1 MCLAIPAKIIAL
13 DTTNDRATVTVDNV
27 QVEVS
32 LALVDDVIVGDYV
45 LVHVGYALNKIDQD
59 EAVKTIALFAEAGLS
74 SAP

>member
-32 LALVDDVIVGDYV
+32 LALVDDIIIGDYV

-59 EAVKTIALFAEAGLS
+59 EALKTLALFAEAGLS